1 MKLGLALLVAGLLGT
16 ANATETRIGP
26 TTIELV
32 EGQALET
39 LSLFYVD
46 GDPDRPVTVTIGGA
60 VLNPRLMQSVLI
72 GPARINLP
80 EGRLISYRVFTGTNL
95 IAFSFP
101 AFAVGQAAAFSVPEG
116 KKAVMFKNSTLG
128 MGADCGLLVEK
139 EGRTYGRLGELVGN
153 EEFAGPC
160 TLKFQ
165 TGVHGGQD
173 WAFYWSFAL
182 ADNREPL
189 PIANLPLE
197 PGLHNLL
204 VETSNDLETWSP
216 IGALPLALSKTGF
229 FRLRIAPAAVR
240 P

>member
-1 MKLGLALLVAGLLGT
+1 MKYGLAALLTAALLG
-16 ANATETRIGP
+16 AVNATETRIGP
-26 TTIELV
+26 TTIELA

-46 GDPDRPVTVTIGGA
+46 GDPDRPVTVTVGGA

-72 GPARINLP
+72 GPAQINLP

-101 AFAVGQAAAFSVPEG
+101 AFAVGQAASFSVPEG
-116 KKAVMFKNSTLG
+116 KKAVMFKNYTSG
-128 MGADCGLLVEK
+128 MGADCGLLIEK
-139 EGRTYGRLGELVGN
+139 DGRTYGRLGDLTGN

-165 TGVHGGQD
+165 TGVNGGQD
-173 WAFYWSFAL
+173 WAFYWSFVL
-182 ADNREPL
+182 ADNREPS
-189 PIANLPLE
+189 PMVNLPVE
-197 PGLHNLL
+197 PGIHHI
-204 VETSNDLETWSP
+204 VIERTEDLANWT
-216 IGALPLALSKTGF
+216 PLGFFPLTVAQRGF
-229 FRLRIAPAAVR
+229 FRLRLDR